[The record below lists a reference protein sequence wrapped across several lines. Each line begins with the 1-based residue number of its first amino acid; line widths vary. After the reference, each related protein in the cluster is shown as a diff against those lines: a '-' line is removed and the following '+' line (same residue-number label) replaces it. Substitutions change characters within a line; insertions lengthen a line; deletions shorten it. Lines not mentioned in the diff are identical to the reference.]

1 MIAPIA
7 HAGHWL
13 PIVGYFLPVVVLVL
27 WLVAG
32 QLRERGRA

>member
-13 PIVGYFLPVVVLVL
+13 PVVGYFLPVVVLVL
-27 WLVAG
+27 WLVVV
-32 QLRERGRA
+32 QLRERRRA